1 MNRTPFRIAAA
12 LGLSLFALP
21 TLALEPLWPALEHP
35 RPARTLAAAPEGT
48 PSAVSGDPTW
58 PALAAAMP
66 AFGYPSRTDGA
77 PVFEPTVDAHAT
89 AMAASRPVARPATP
103 ALASR

>member
-1 MNRTPFRIAAA
+1 MNRTPFRVAAA

-21 TLALEPLWPALEHP
+21 TLALEPLWPALERP
-35 RPARTLAAAPEGT
+35 RPARTFAATPAGT

-58 PALAAAMP
+58 PALGAAMP
-66 AFGYPSRTDGA
+66 AIGYASRTDRSS
-77 PVFEPTVDAHAT
+77 VFEPPVDAHTT
-89 AMAASRPVARPATP
+89 AMAASRPDARPANP